1 MQARPVNVKQPS
13 VHGRLALAVT
23 KPPILAQ
30 TKDDID
36 AQLKRLDEKLAKQP
50 TNQKSKLT
58 NSSTVSPMEIDE
70 ISSSFKSVLVSETPV
85 IAPAYIP
92 HPLSVEAPLT
102 DQNNRK
108 MMSIRKFK
116 RHVQIDDKLKDDE
129 GYAFVLVTEVE
140 EKPDGSVIFWIMP
153 YDVKKSADAYKETI
167 NKRYEDETIETISSP
182 DAIQKFK
189 LHLVIT
195 KIEGKWCRAN
205 ILNFS
210 TPNVVSLEDIDSGK
224 KTINVM
230 PKDLIKVPDEA
241 DLLISAY
248 AFKVMFENV
257 ESKDIE
263 CGNIVKLRIT
273 HADPYG
279 ISFAEVKAETESEMK
294 EVTTAPIEAA
304 NVERLFIDKIQI
316 KEFNVGPKV
325 KLTFLDGSR
334 LEKGKLH
341 VCEGVTE
348 NVKFYN
354 KLTKDIADYVKKNP
368 NAGKYRP
375 G

>member
-13 VHGRLALAVT
+13 VNGRLALAVN
-23 KPPILAQ
+23 KPPIQAQ
-30 TKDDID
+30 TKGDID

-50 TNQKSKLT
+50 TNQESKSTK
-58 NSSTVSPMEIDE
+58 SSTISPMEIDE
-70 ISSSFKSVLVSETPV
+70 ISSSFKSVMVIETP
-85 IAPAYIP
+85 PAFIP

-108 MMSIRKFK
+108 MMCIRKFK
-116 RHVQIDDKLKDDE
+116 RHVQIDDKLKDEE
-129 GYAFVLVTEVE
+129 GYAFVLITEID
-140 EKPDGSVIFWIMP
+140 EKPDGSVVYWIMP
-153 YDVKKSADAYKETI
+153 YGVKESANAYKETI
-167 NKRYEDETIETISSP
+167 NERYKDETIETISSP

-189 LHLVIT
+189 LHLVVT
-195 KIEGKWCRAN
+195 KIDGKWCRAN
-205 ILNFS
+205 ILSFS
-210 TPNVVSLEDIDSGK
+210 SPNVVSLEDIDSGK
-224 KTINVM
+224 KTINIM

-257 ESKDIE
+257 ESKVIE
-263 CGNIVKLRIT
+263 CGNIIKLRIT

-279 ISFAEVKAETESEMK
+279 VSFAEVKVETESK
-294 EVTTAPIEAA
+294 IQEVLTAPIETPH
-304 NVERLFIDKIQI
+304 VERLFIDNIQI

-341 VCEGVTE
+341 VCEGVKE
-348 NVKFYN
+348 NLKFYN
-354 KLTKDIADYVKKNP
+354 KLIKDIADYVKENP
-368 NAGKYRP
+368 NAGNYKP
-375 G
+375 W